1 MFQQSLLGLFFMD
14 TAKTGTLLV
23 NTVAENKNKYTNR
36 DYSKALLA
44 QNIQK
49 QFGRPSTRAFIRI
62 VDNKLLPNCPI
73 TCNDVIAAKHIFGPD
88 VGSLKGKTVH
98 RALERVN
105 ARMMNLPLVI
115 MERYHDILLEG
126 DIMFVNKIP
135 FFMTISRNIQFG
147 TS

>member
-1 MFQQSLLGLFFMD
+1 
-14 TAKTGTLLV
+14 
-23 NTVAENKNKYTNR
+23 
-36 DYSKALLA
+36 
-44 QNIQK
+44 
-49 QFGRPSTRAFIRI
+49 

-73 TCNDVIAAKHIFGPD
+73 TRDDIIAAEHIFGPD

-98 RALERVN
+98 RAPERVN

-115 MERYHDILLEG
+115 MECYRNIVLGG

-147 TS
+147 TSESLPNQSAKSILGSVKKIKQLYSQPGFQITHMIVVQYAEF